1 LISVAR
7 SPVRWDI
14 LEEHLDEAAFLWTQ
28 WEHALVSPRYTLA
41 DVADGP
47 EERLKAHVDGLVV
60 GREPVAERLLIP
72 ALAHDEPEY
81 RFAAASAL
89 LASGERAPR
98 AAVLDALAAA
108 GGPAL
113 AALARAFALHA
124 SSETTQ
130 ALLERWPALP
140 PPARSVVLEACVR
153 TGADPGARLDAVMR
167 EGEAPTLG
175 AGLEA
180 TRRRGRLTPELVDHF
195 IFGPDI
201 DSAEVALRCGL
212 RVGFPR
218 AWSAALESARAP
230 GPSAEALRWLA
241 IAGSPDDQRRL
252 LGLATDPE
260 TRRESLPA
268 VGVAGRAS
276 GAELCLDLMRD
287 EWAARLAGEAFSAIT
302 GLEIAGEFAD
312 AQATDPY
319 DEIPP
324 DADPSAEPVPEP
336 WGEGALACPA
346 REAVARWWMAA
357 RNRFAPNGRY
367 LAGVPASAERAVA
380 LLGRAP
386 MRRRPALALEICARS
401 AGAVD
406 IDVTD
411 WARAQQRGLAG
422 VGRVKAVAFEGP
434 VGGQR

>member
-14 LEEHLDEAAFLWTQ
+14 VEEHLDEAAFLWTQ

-180 TRRRGRLTPELVDHF
+180 TRRIREQSWGRTMTIIALTGWGQEHDREQSRAAGCNGHLVK
-195 IFGPDI
+195 P
-201 DSAEVALRCGL
+201 V
-212 RVGFPR
+212 
-218 AWSAALESARAP
+218 
-230 GPSAEALRWLA
+230 
-241 IAGSPDDQRRL
+241 
-252 LGLATDPE
+252 
-260 TRRESLPA
+260 SLPD
-268 VGVAGRAS
+268 
-276 GAELCLDLMRD
+276 LQKLMR
-287 EWAARLAGEAFSAIT
+287 ELFVSQTAG
-302 GLEIAGEFAD
+302 
-312 AQATDPY
+312 
-319 DEIPP
+319 
-324 DADPSAEPVPEP
+324 
-336 WGEGALACPA
+336 
-346 REAVARWWMAA
+346 
-357 RNRFAPNGRY
+357 
-367 LAGVPASAERAVA
+367 
-380 LLGRAP
+380 
-386 MRRRPALALEICARS
+386 
-401 AGAVD
+401 
-406 IDVTD
+406 
-411 WARAQQRGLAG
+411 
-422 VGRVKAVAFEGP
+422 
-434 VGGQR
+434 

>member
-1 LISVAR
+1 MISAAR

-14 LEEHLDEAAFLWTQ
+14 VEEHLDEAAFLWTQ
-28 WEHALVSPRYTLA
+28 WEHALLSPRYTLA
-41 DVADGP
+41 EVADGP
-47 EERLKAHVDGLVV
+47 EERLRAHVDGLVV
-60 GREPVAERLLIP
+60 GGELVVERLLIP
-72 ALAHDEPEY
+72 ALTHDEPEY

-89 LASGERAPR
+89 LASGERDRR

-108 GGPAL
+108 SGPAL
-113 AALARAFALHA
+113 AALGRAFALHP

-130 ALLERWPALP
+130 ALLDCWPALP
-140 PPARSVVLEACVR
+140 PAACPVVLEACVR
-153 TGADPGARLDAVMR
+153 TGVDPGARLDAVMR
-167 EGEAPTLG
+167 LGEAPTLG
-175 AGLEA
+175 GGLEVA
-180 TRRRGRLTPELVDHF
+180 RRQGRLTAELVDYF
-195 IFGPDI
+195 ISGPDV
-201 DSAEVALRCGL
+201 DNAEVALRCGL

-218 AWSAALESARAP
+218 AWSAALERARATS
-230 GPSAEALRWLA
+230 PSAEALLWLA
-241 IAGSPDDQRRL
+241 IAGSSDDQRRL

-260 TRRESLPA
+260 TRREALAA

-287 EWAARLAGEAFSAIT
+287 EWSARLAGEAFSAIT

-312 AQATDPY
+312 AEATDPY

-346 REAVARWWMAA
+346 REAVTRWWMAA
-357 RNRFAPNGRY
+357 RGRFVPSGRY
-367 LAGVPASAERAVA
+367 LGGVPASAERAVA
-380 LLGRAP
+380 LLGKAP

-411 WARAQQRGLAG
+411 WARVQQRALAG
-422 VGRVKAVAFEGP
+422 AGRLSVVAFEGP
-434 VGGQR
+434 VGGRR